1 MYKIVTETKEV
12 YIYSNEIVSITYVNI
27 AGTELLEVLHE
38 AAKNRFGKG
47 NYYINKLLA
56 IGNILQ
62 AESILHKYESND
74 VKLPKYLRVV
84 WDDDNEISI
93 TNKPK
98 DLIGAA

>member
-56 IGNILQ
+56 IVIFYRQNRYYINMNLMML
-62 AESILHKYESND
+62 S
-74 VKLPKYLRVV
+74 YL
-84 WDDDNEISI
+84 N
-93 TNKPK
+93 T
-98 DLIGAA
+98 